1 MKHLLILLG
10 AVGTMQSLLAVNKR
24 SSSLDHCPSIYPGVR
39 FPALHTEAS
48 TWDASFIKQFPI

>member
-10 AVGTMQSLLAVNKR
+10 AVGTMQSLQDVNNR
-24 SSSLDHCPSIYPGVR
+24 RSSLDYCPSIYPGVR

-48 TWDASFIKQFPI
+48 

>member
-10 AVGTMQSLLAVNKR
+10 AAVGTMQSLLAVNKR

-48 TWDASFIKQFPI
+48 IQDASFSL